1 MADLSIKCPHCGKE
15 VNDTVTSIL
24 VQAVQESIE
33 MQVMASVAAKII
45 EDVEKREK
53 QK

>member
-15 VNDTVTSIL
+15 VL

-33 MQVMASVAAKII
+33 MQVMASVAARII

-53 QK
+53 KN